1 MTTTRVVI
9 FSAALCFP
17 LLTGASEQAPVP
29 VPDRRAAALE
39 RLATRANS
47 LEDFGRA
54 VMQQAMLA
62 AAQRIKDGKQ
72 TGQTIRVDVPLTVR
86 AIDIPR
92 ASKAPDLPKVPGPD
106 DVDVCWETCNSL
118 SCYTQCDFGG
128 VDRGVVVSGMW
139 RFQQCEDLRYRMSA
153 ADVRE
158 QRALIMQR
166 ILLGCIDLT
175 PFLTA
180 AAP

>member
-1 MTTTRVVI
+1 MTTTRVVV
-9 FSAALCFP
+9 FGAALCFP
-17 LLTGASEQAPVP
+17 LLTGAAAQAQ

-39 RLATRANS
+39 RLATRASS

-62 AAQRIKDGKQ
+62 AAQRIKEGKQ
-72 TGQTIRVDVPLTVR
+72 TGQMIRIDVPLTVR

-92 ASKAPDLPKVPGPD
+92 PSKVPDLPKVPGPD

-118 SCYTQCDFGG
+118 SCYMDCDFGG
-128 VDRGVVVSGMW
+128 VDTGVAVSGMW
-139 RFQQCEDLRYRMSA
+139 RFQQCEDLRQRMSRA
-153 ADVRE
+153 NIRE
-158 QRALIMQR
+158 QRVLIMQR
-166 ILLGCIDLT
+166 IMLGCIDLT